1 MADGPN
7 VVDLGS
13 RPGYRPDMAGLARAQ
28 VIAARSRLGLTSAEF
43 AEVLKPLLGWA
54 PTAGVVENWE
64 RDATPPG
71 DVVMAAGV
79 VSQAAPLDLSS
90 TGEGDIVQQLLGRRY
105 ADVEAVF
112 TTRAEFTSQMP
123 TQALLDAATTIDA
136 AGLSLNLLCQQ
147 YPDHML
153 RKLVEDGATLRCL
166 FLAPHGT
173 SIAAREDEE
182 DYPRGHLSTL
192 TEMNIQILNQR
203 VRERL
208 PTELRERLTLATYD
222 ETIRFNI
229 LLVNGSLG
237 VVQPYLPGER
247 GVESPTFVLRQHVSW
262 PGLYTMFEHTFAW
275 LWERSTPI

>member
-1 MADGPN
+1 
-7 VVDLGS
+7 
-13 RPGYRPDMAGLARAQ
+13 MAGLARAQ
-28 VIAARSRLGLTSAEF
+28 VIAARSRLGLTTAEF

-90 TGEGDIVQQLLGRRY
+90 TGEGDVVQQLLGRRY
-105 ADVEAVF
+105 ADVEGVF

-123 TQALLDAATTIDA
+123 LQALLDAATTIDA

-153 RKLVEDGATLRCL
+153 RSLVEDGATLRCL
-166 FLAPHGT
+166 FLAPHGA

-203 VRERL
+203 VRKRL
-208 PTELRERLTLATYD
+208 PAELRERLTLATYD
-222 ETIRFNI
+222 ETIRFNL

-247 GVESPTFVLRQHVSW
+247 GVESPTFVLRQHASG
-262 PGLYTMFEHTFAW
+262 PGLYAMFKHTFAW